1 MTCRLK
7 THPTPGLPAFV
18 RLYDRKTAST
28 AVLHWSRNG
37 RFREGFRMPAR
48 RERSTQ
54 YRGRRRKG
62 FRRERS
68 TQYRGRRRKASE
80 ERTRGK
86 VVSAWPSMGIWPGS
100 GVGGECFSEDR

>member
-54 YRGRRRKG
+54 YRGRRRK
-62 FRRERS
+62 
-68 TQYRGRRRKASE
+68 ASE